1 LNPSDNPAKNATVT
15 VYTLAWKTVKEQ
27 KSNKEGKAI
36 FVLET
41 GEYTVRA
48 TKSGY
53 MVNTKQITVEKCKKE
68 PELAKKTLVQNNE
81 EFQKTP
87 LKSQNQETQQP
98 QNLQQNQEQETP
110 MQTGFFSLEGNGK
123 RTTTAAMVGV
133 FVAMLVG
140 AVLYVKKRVKKK

>member
-1 LNPSDNPAKNATVT
+1 ME
-15 VYTLAWKTVKEQ
+15 EQ
-27 KSNKEGKAI
+27 KTNKEGKTI

-41 GEYTVRA
+41 GKYTIRA

-53 MVNTKQITVEKCKKE
+53 MVNTKKIIVEECKQE
-68 PELAKKTLVQNNE
+68 PELAEETPEQNNE

-123 RTTTAAMVGV
+123 RTTTAAMAGV

-140 AVLYVKKRVKKK
+140 AVLYLRKKN